1 MNAVSSNASAKC
13 RARRGRRQRMASI
26 GIVVASV
33 LWHSSV
39 LRANPADGEL
49 PTGWSRID
57 GQATEPEIS
66 GS

>member
-1 MNAVSSNASAKC
+1 
-13 RARRGRRQRMASI
+13 MASI